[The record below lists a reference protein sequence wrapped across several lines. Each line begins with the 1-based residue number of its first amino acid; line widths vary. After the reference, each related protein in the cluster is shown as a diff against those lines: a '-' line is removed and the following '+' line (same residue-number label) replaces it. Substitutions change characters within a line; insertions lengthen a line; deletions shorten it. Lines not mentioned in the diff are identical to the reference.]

1 MLLLQIDNFR
11 VSDAILLGGA
21 NSGQTSKKC
30 CDLACYVEPHA
41 TIKNCRDFIMMLNVK
56 HHFQTSSS
64 SGANFYIYELP
75 EDLRMTE
82 ILAHEQTR
90 EDIFWIFTDFY
101 GVMWVQSPTSS
112 PSSAHIEISSMLLL
126 TLKLSITPG
135 NSMY

>member
-101 GVMWVQSPTSS
+101 GVMWVQSPTCS